1 MRTMPRLR
9 EAIGQIL
16 KAISCS
22 EEDIPVNYQDRWL
35 FPGVLAS
42 DEGLGICADRPNK
55 VLLQLDGGL
64 LKARGLLGA
73 FLEKVTIQTLRL
85 TLISAGDITCYHRPS
100 SVQINSKASYQW
112 EG

>member
-1 MRTMPRLR
+1 MPRLR
-9 EAIGQIL
+9 EARGQML

-22 EEDIPVNYQDRWL
+22 EEDMLVNYQDRWL

-42 DEGLGICADRPNK
+42 DGGLWRCTDRHNK

-73 FLEKVTIQTLRL
+73 FLEKVAIQTLRL
-85 TLISAGDITCYHRPS
+85 TCISAGDITCYYRPS
-100 SVQINSKASYQW
+100 FL
-112 EG
+112 

>member
-22 EEDIPVNYQDRWL
+22 EDIPVNYQDGWL

-73 FLEKVTIQTLRL
+73 FLEVTIQTLRL
-85 TLISAGDITCYHRPS
+85 TLISAGDITCYHCPS
-100 SVQINSKASYQW
+100 SVQINSKAPYQW